1 MKNLILII
9 WLISCEVFAQIPNF
23 EGPRDLGIV
32 DAKLVNEASGIVA
45 SRKNNQVL
53 WVHNDEGTDTRIFA
67 INTKAEIV
75 AIYYLNIK
83 DGRDFEDITIGK
95 GTSTDDWY
103 LYLGD
108 IGDNDKKHEKKF
120 IYRFKEP
127 NVSSE
132 QKLKVDT
139 IFSIDKITFK
149 LPDIY
154 DSEAM
159 MFDPITKDLLI
170 ISKREK
176 NELVFKLPYP
186 HSTSKTINA
195 EEIAEVPFGYEGFNG
210 SGVTGCDISEDGT
223 EILIK
228 TYSKVYYYFRDN
240 TKPIEKSFDKKP
252 AEVNYQFEPQGEAIC
267 WHPKS
272 VGYFTLSEMS
282 PFEIPA
288 HLYYYERNG
297 TTVKKKLK
305 LKKLKSK

>member
-1 MKNLILII
+1 MKYLIFII
-9 WLISCEVFAQIPNF
+9 AFFGNMYLLAQIPNF

-32 DAKLVNEASGIVA
+32 DYKYVNEASGIVA
-45 SRKNNQVL
+45 SRMNNQIL
-53 WVHNDEGTDTRIFA
+53 WTHNDEGNDPRIFA
-67 INTKAEIV
+67 INTSAQIV
-75 AIYYLNIK
+75 AIYYLNLK

-95 GTSTDDWY
+95 GTDSDDWY

-108 IGDNDKKHEKKF
+108 IGDNNKNHEKKF

-127 NVSSE
+127 
-132 QKLKVDT
+132 KVDASQNLVTDT
-139 IFSIDKITFK
+139 IYSFDKITFK

-159 MFDPITKDLLI
+159 MFDPITKDIII

-176 NELVFKLPYP
+176 KELVFKLPYP
-186 HSTSKTINA
+186 HSTTKTMNA

-210 SGVTGCDISEDGT
+210 SGVTAADISEDGT

-228 TYSKVYYYFRDN
+228 TYSKVYYYSRDIS
-240 TKPIEKSFDKKP
+240 KPIEKAFDKKP
-252 AEVNYQFEPQGEAIC
+252 AEVNYTFEPQGEAIC

-282 PFEIPA
+282 PFEIPP

-297 TTVKKKLK
+297 TTVKKKV
-305 LKKLKSK
+305 KKKKK